1 MLELMKTFAASL
13 AGVAAIAATQLFLT
27 PQQTGIAVAA
37 VLIIVLFR
45 RSINCPNGRRRRS
58 TRTRNSARHFLRASP
73 SRQNTRR

>member
-37 VLIIVLFR
+37 VLLTSFCFR
-45 RSINCPNGRRRRS
+45 EG
-58 TRTRNSARHFLRASP
+58 
-73 SRQNTRR
+73 Q